1 MIPSIEKYQEF
12 LEKKKGLTNEGHSEM
27 QNYMFFANISNIRR
41 MCEEILKMEPNK
53 IDSLLDDGHAWAT
66 DHIATSKDDVEEV
79 YGFLKSS
86 MEMHHDEEGMIS
98 DGENC

>member
-41 MCEEILKMEPNK
+41 M
-53 IDSLLDDGHAWAT
+53 
-66 DHIATSKDDVEEV
+66 
-79 YGFLKSS
+79 
-86 MEMHHDEEGMIS
+86 
-98 DGENC
+98 